1 MNMNIDV
8 NVDADMDVGTDEDVD
23 MDVNM
28 DDDFYITSFY
38 EITKTFNTAELAAGL
53 SVEKLKALQNC

>member
-1 MNMNIDV
+1 MNIDV

-38 EITKTFNTAELAAGL
+38 EITKTCNTAELAAGL
-53 SVEKLKALQNC
+53 SVEKLKALKNC